1 MLVKLNNEKEL
12 EELIKNNQTV
22 IVDFSATWCGPCRML
37 KPIFEETS
45 EEITDT
51 TFISVD
57 VDDFNRLAAIYNI
70 RSVPTLIG
78 FKNGN
83 VVKISV
89 GSLPKDS
96 LVNFINQVKNA

>member
-1 MLVKLNNEKEL
+1 MLVKLNNEKEF
-12 EELIKNNQTV
+12 EELIRNNQTV

-45 EEITDT
+45 EEIADT

-83 VVKISV
+83 VVKISI
-89 GSLPKDS
+89 GALPKES

>member
-1 MLVKLNNEKEL
+1 MLVKLNNEKEF

-57 VDDFNRLAAIYNI
+57 VDDFNRLAAIYSI